1 MKELFGDVDNLNMF
15 IHPKFKEG
23 FKFMDDKQ
31 SVNLAR
37 IIYNKFESSN
47 IKNIVVIESGTS
59 PLISIMKKLKEY
71 KNCTFNLIQ
80 LKIPR
85 ELNFNLLAW
94 FNTYLS
100 RNEKEEVIDYNG
112 KSITRYEAL
121 KEICQQFSLEDFIG
135 NDKFTIYDSVKNKKE
150 YNDSNEK
157 FIKVLNGTKMYEIF
171 NQKFLLFDEYINAGT
186 IIRNFNGIVRL
197 FNKKPDFKLS
207 AFCMFLDNP
216 DNYENI
222 EFTLYNNSNELECY
236 RNGAYP
242 FENRIDLIGYYYF
255 ITEVE
260 FEKVYLNDLK
270 EEVKGNTS
278 LNDVEEF
285 YAKLNKEI
293 DEQQILK
300 ALKDNFEEEQVRNYV
315 SNKDVIRFVLKY
327 IDEKI
332 YGKNKFADFLDQ
344 VFELYAPAWSP
355 MPIIYHLDYWN
366 GFEKTLNI
374 IDNICTEIKQDYI
387 NNRFSIINIALD
399 RLNKNKQ
406 QWEKNIEKELEEL

>member
-1 MKELFGDVDNLNMF
+1 MKELFGNVDNLNMF
-15 IHPKFKEG
+15 IHPKFNES
-23 FKFMDDKQ
+23 FKFMNDKQ

-37 IIYNKFESSN
+37 TIFSKFEKSD

-71 KNCTFNLIQ
+71 KTCNFNMIQ

-100 RNEKEEVIDYNG
+100 KEEKNKVVDFNG
-112 KSITRYEAL
+112 NSITRYGAL
-121 KEICQQFSLEDFIG
+121 KELCKSFSLEDFIG
-135 NDKFTIYDSVKNKKE
+135 NDKFTIYDSIKNIKK
-150 YNDSNEK
+150 YNDSEEYFNK
-157 FIKVLNGTKMYEIF
+157 ILKGTKMYEIF

-197 FNKKPDFKLS
+197 FNAKPNFKLS

-216 DNYENI
+216 ENYENI
-222 EFTLYNNSNELECY
+222 EFTLYDNSNELECY

-255 ITEVE
+255 ITENE
-260 FEKVYLNDLK
+260 FEKVYLDKLK
-270 EEVKGNTS
+270 EEIENNTS
-278 LNDVEEF
+278 SINTEQF
-285 YAKLNKEI
+285 YAKLNEMI
-293 DEQQILK
+293 DKTKLLEILK
-300 ALKDNFEEEQVRNYV
+300 SNFNEEQVKKYV
-315 SNKDVIRFVLKY
+315 SNKDIIRFILKY

-355 MPIIYHLDYWN
+355 MPIIYHLDYWS
-366 GFEKTLNI
+366 GFERTLKE
-374 IDNICTEIKQDYI
+374 IDKIYSEIKEDYI
-387 NNRFSIINIALD
+387 NNRFSIINLALD
-399 RLNKNKQ
+399 SLNENKK
-406 QWEKNIEKELEEL
+406 QWEINIEKELEE